1 MGADPSRDKEPGA
14 LRPLPSVNMALLPH
28 ELRARRT
35 RRLIVGVLVG
45 AVALGG
51 LLFWISRSLIP
62 QTWEW
67 MEEALGNQD
76 AKLAAD
82 LGLQE
87 GMVLADE
94 ADGGVEEEL
103 TPEQELALDRSRP
116 NARYE
121 TTFGGVPS
129 FRGALLNAGL
139 EPEECTAIEQALQH
153 IVDFHRCRPEHRL
166 IVERDENADLKH
178 FEYHPS
184 ATEFVE
190 VKRGEDGVYR
200 AEQIRVQVE
209 RTPVARAASVET
221 SIGDGLVGLGLPA
234 GLATFFVEAFEGRI
248 NFVVQARKGDVFR
261 IVVDEE
267 RVDGEFLRYGRVHA
281 LEYDG
286 QRTGKVQAFYYEP
299 SNGTGQFYDK
309 SGRAMQGGWLRTPLR
324 YDRLSSRYNPRRF
337 HPILKRTMPH
347 LGVDYAASTGTPVWA
362 AADGRVTF
370 AGRNGPN
377 GNLIMIR
384 HTGGFE
390 TAYAHLHRIRGGIR
404 RGKLVRQRDLIG
416 FVGSTGRST
425 GPHLHFG
432 LKKYSR
438 FIDPLSELNGP
449 GLRMAGRDLPSFKT
463 MVTEWQAQLGGIED
477 APEVVAGA
485 DEPLVEQVDE
495 IMD

>member
-1 MGADPSRDKEPGA
+1 
-14 LRPLPSVNMALLPH
+14 MALLPD

-35 RRLIVGVLVG
+35 RRIIVGALMGTALLG
-45 AVALGG
+45 A
-51 LLFWISRSLIP
+51 LLFWIARSVIP
-62 QTWEW
+62 QTWNW
-67 MEEALGNQD
+67 MEDALGRQD

-82 LGLQE
+82 LGVPE
-87 GMVLADE
+87 GLAPPE

-103 TPEQELALDRSRP
+103 TEEQKLALSRSRP

-121 TTFGGVPS
+121 TLFGGVPS

-139 EPEECTAIEQALQH
+139 EAEECAAVEEALQH
-153 IVDFHRCRPEHRL
+153 IVDFRRCRPEHKL
-166 IVERDENADLKH
+166 IVERDENAELKH

-190 VKRGEDGVYR
+190 VFRGEDGSFR
-200 AEQIRVQVE
+200 AEQIRIKVE
-209 RTPVARAASVET
+209 RTPIARAASVET

-248 NFVVQARKGDVFR
+248 NFALQARKGDVFR

-267 RVDGEFLRYGRVHA
+267 QVDGEFLRYGRVHA

-286 QRTGKVQAFYYEP
+286 QRTGKVQAFYYEAGNAP
-299 SNGTGQFYDK
+299 GQFYDDT
-309 SGRAMQGGWLRTPLR
+309 GRAMQGGWLRTPLR
-324 YDRLSSRYNPRRF
+324 YDRLSSRFNPRRF

-347 LGVDYAASTGTPVWA
+347 LGVDYAAATGTPVWA
-362 AADGRVTF
+362 AADGRVKF
-370 AGRNGPN
+370 AGRKGPN
-377 GNLIMIR
+377 GNLVIIR
-384 HTGGFE
+384 HGGGFE

-404 RGKLVRQRDLIG
+404 PGKFVKQRELIG

-432 LKKYSR
+432 LKKYTR
-438 FIDPLSELNGP
+438 FVDPLTELNGP
-449 GLRMAGRDLPSFKT
+449 GQRMAARDLSSYKNT
-463 MVTEWQAQLGGIED
+463 VADRRTQLSSID
-477 APEVVAGA
+477 NAPKLVAGA
-485 DEPLVEQVDE
+485 DEPLVQQVDE